1 MIEYKIN
8 ILYAL
13 KEKGYTSYKL
23 RKDGILS
30 ESTISKLRQNK
41 MISLKELDK
50 ICNLLSVDL
59 FDLIT
64 YKQSNV

>member
-8 ILYAL
+8 ILCAL
-13 KEKGYTSYKL
+13 KNKGYTSYKL

-64 YKQSNV
+64 YKQSNI